1 MIQTL
6 YYLERDFRRWIRGRI
21 NVISSLVMPA
31 AWLIFV
37 GLALPIR
44 FTDNYLDF
52 ITPGI
57 LVLTMLGASLQGGA
71 LLMFDKVL
79 GFLPKFL
86 AMPAPRETILFG
98 KIFFITLRGL
108 LQSTVI
114 LIIAV
119 ILGAHFLDP
128 LLLIQTYLILMIFGV
143 LLSSAMT
150 TVALVL
156 EDHDSYA
163 AFNSMVSMPLFFTS
177 SALMPYDQMPS
188 WLAAIARFNPVSY
201 AIDGVRALQAG
212 IFPVNT
218 FVGLV
223 VGAAIILAVSMHVF
237 RKATV

>member
-6 YYLERDFRRWIRGRI
+6 YYLERDFRRWVRGKI
-21 NVISSLVMPA
+21 NVVSALVMPA

-98 KIFFITLRGL
+98 KILFITLRGL
-108 LQSTVI
+108 IQSTVI
-114 LIIAV
+114 LIFAV

-128 LLLIQTYLILMIFGV
+128 LLLIQTYLILMIFGM
-143 LLSSAMT
+143 LLSSVMT
-150 TVALVL
+150 TVALSL
-156 EDHDSYA
+156 EDHDSYS
-163 AFNSMVSMPLFFTS
+163 AFNAMISMPLFFTS

-188 WLAAIARFNPVSY
+188 WLASIARLNPVSY
-201 AIDGVRALQAG
+201 AIDGVREVQAG
-212 IFPVNT
+212 IFPVDT
-218 FVGLV
+218 FFGLIAGTLIV
-223 VGAAIILAVSMHVF
+223 LTISISVF

>member
-177 SALMPYDQMPS
+177 SALMPYDQMPG

-201 AIDGVRALQAG
+201 AIDGVRALQTG
-212 IFPVNT
+212 IFPINT
-218 FVGLV
+218 FLGLV

>member
-1 MIQTL
+1 MRQTL
-6 YYLERDFRRWIRGRI
+6 YYLERDFTRWIRGKI
-21 NVISSLVMPA
+21 NVISALVMPA

-86 AMPAPRETILFG
+86 AMPAPRESILFG
-98 KIFFITLRGL
+98 KILFITLRGL
-108 LQSTVI
+108 IQSTVI

-128 LLLIQTYLILMIFGV
+128 LLLIQTYLILLIFGI

-150 TVALVL
+150 TVDLSL
-156 EDHDSYA
+156 EDHDSYS
-163 AFNSMVSMPLFFTS
+163 AFNSMISMPLFFTS
-177 SALMPYDQMPS
+177 SALMPYDQMPG
-188 WLAAIARFNPVSY
+188 WLAAIARLNPVSY
-201 AIDGVRALQAG
+201 AIDGIRAVQTG
-212 IFPVNT
+212 TFPTST
-218 FVGLV
+218 FLGLMT
-223 VGAAIILAVSMHVF
+223 GTIIVLAVSISVF